1 MNRLT
6 RVFDPSPTSPARR
19 YYPQEENMVKIPDKV
34 KGYAALTTIK
44 VGAVAAI
51 VAVVLAD
58 DRLSQATGRKWL

>member
-1 MNRLT
+1 
-6 RVFDPSPTSPARR
+6 
-19 YYPQEENMVKIPDKV
+19 MVKIPDKV